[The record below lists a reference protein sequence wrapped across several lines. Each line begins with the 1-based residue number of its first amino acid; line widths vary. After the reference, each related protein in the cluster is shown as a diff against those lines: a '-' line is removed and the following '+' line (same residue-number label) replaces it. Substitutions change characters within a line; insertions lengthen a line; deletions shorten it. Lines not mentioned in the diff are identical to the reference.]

1 MALLPLEPPAPQTRW
16 SELPWRWLFL
26 VMALSVAAQL
36 FVTRNVTLLPDYD
49 EAIYWDVSHNC
60 HQTGLFLRSFGKG
73 ILFFDHPP
81 LFTYLASPVFFLT
94 DDIAGVRAVVSLL
107 SCLLLA
113 ATSLLAARLFGR
125 GAALPAAVV
134 LAFNP
139 MFVFYANKAYQD
151 LPFCVPIVLAFL
163 AAFRGRPVVSGLL
176 TGAAF
181 LVKYFGLGFAGFLS
195 LYFLLAG
202 PGGKRRTVLYL
213 AAFLGVAS
221 LWPLAGLLLDP
232 AGFLGKLGYWDDLLM
247 SGRLNVTH
255 PVSPM
260 SELMQAVLDR
270 LSTLHALLL
279 AAALLG
285 MARRFRE
292 LDLPGRITLATVLG
306 YLGVLLAGFHL
317 RGDRYWVEAL
327 PFLAALA
334 GGWSLQLPPFSRWP
348 ILVPVAVC
356 GLLLPMPGMVRPPLM
371 SCPYYAPA
379 VYEFASQTRSA
390 AEAAAKAL
398 LPGEPLMA
406 DWNGPRLGYLTRHP
420 YEFLFTTPT
429 LEKVFERVK
438 GFRVL
443 IRDHESGRWYMP
455 CLTSE
460 EIDRLEARLATE
472 CDTTDFG
479 KVRLYVRKPGA
490 GAAPQG
496 EGAGR
501 S

>member
-1 MALLPLEPPAPQTRW
+1 MALLPLEPPAPETRW
-16 SELPWRWLFL
+16 SELPWRWLLL

-49 EAIYWDVSHNC
+49 EAIYWDVSRNC
-60 HQTGLFLRSFGKG
+60 HQTGLFLRSLGKG

-134 LAFNP
+134 LGFNP

-151 LPFCVPIVLAFL
+151 IPFCLPIVLAFL
-163 AAFRGRPVVSGLL
+163 AAFRGRPVVSGIL

-195 LYFLLAG
+195 LYFLLGG
-202 PGGKRRTVLYL
+202 PDGKRRAALYL
-213 AAFLGVAS
+213 AAFLVVSS
-221 LWPLAGLLLDP
+221 LWPLAGMLLDP
-232 AGFLGKLGYWDDLLM
+232 TGFLGKLGYWDNLLSSQM
-247 SGRLNVTH
+247 QTTH
-255 PVSPM
+255 PVPPM
-260 SELMQAVLDR
+260 GEVMQAVLDR

-292 LDLPGRITLATVLG
+292 LDLPARITLGTVLG

-317 RGDRYWVEAL
+317 QGDRYWVEAL
-327 PFLAALA
+327 PFLAVMA
-334 GGWSLQLPPFSRWP
+334 GAWSLQLPPFSRWP

-356 GLLLPMPGMVRPPLM
+356 GLLVPMPGMVRPPLM
-371 SCPYYAPA
+371 KCPYYAPA
-379 VYEFASQTRSA
+379 VHEFASQTHSA

-398 LPGEPLMA
+398 QPGEPLMA
-406 DWNGPRLGYLTRHP
+406 DWNGPRMGYLTRHP
-420 YEFLFTTPT
+420 YEFLFTSPT
-429 LEKVFERVK
+429 LEEVFERVK
-438 GFRVL
+438 KFRVL
-443 IRDHESGRWYMP
+443 IRDHESGRWYLP

-460 EIDRLEARLATE
+460 EVARLEVSLTTE
-472 CDTTDFG
+472 FDATDFG
-479 KVRLYVRKPGA
+479 KVRLYVRKPDPGA
-490 GAAPQG
+490 VRQG
-496 EGAGR
+496 N
-501 S
+501 